1 MSKINI
7 TLPINK
13 ELFEEIR
20 NVSWKEPKKRQ
31 DLLNKI
37 SRNLWTYAEGDRPTP
52 EQADFASVLQFMS
65 NSEYYQPVEQLSLA
79 DWLVSEI
86 VDAISEYDNDIIEHN
101 ASINNIAWLL
111 FEHANIDG
119 SYTCDTNKARKWIAT
134 YASELA
140 ETEIESK
147 WEPILDP
154 ELYQVEMII
163 YLTDRLFNSSL
174 LQDIIDDESETPLKE
189 RLNEYLTNMDNMEE
203 ITDVLNGN

>member
-1 MSKINI
+1 MTKINI
-7 TLPINK
+7 TLPIDK

-37 SRNLWTYAEGDRPTP
+37 SHNLWTYAEGDRPTP
-52 EQADFASVLQFMS
+52 EQADFASVLQFMA
-65 NSEYYQPVEQLSLA
+65 NSEYYQPVEQASLA

-86 VDAISEYDNDIIEHN
+86 VEAISEYDNDIIEHN
-101 ASINNIAWLL
+101 ASINNMAWLL
-111 FEHANIDG
+111 FERANMDG
-119 SYTCDTNKARKWIAT
+119 SYTCNTNKARKWIAT

-140 ETEIESK
+140 ETEIESQ
-147 WEPILDP
+147 WEPIIDP

-174 LQDIIDDESETPLKE
+174 LQDIINEESEEPLKE
-189 RLNEYLTNMDNMEE
+189 RLIDYLTNEVDIDE
-203 ITDVLNGN
+203 IVDVLNKN